1 MLRVFSIV
9 VGVVVLLVA
18 AWIWLALTFSY
29 SQGERAGYVQKMS
42 SKGWVCKTWEGE
54 IAMVTM
60 PGAIPDRFAFTV
72 RDEAVVKKINTMTG
86 QRVVLIYAQHKFLPT
101 QCFGETEYFVTDVR
115 AVGEQPVSPAP
126 VARAPP
132 PAPPAHPVP
141 AGP

>member
-1 MLRVFSIV
+1 MLRAFSIV

-18 AWIWLALTFSY
+18 AWIWVALSFSY

-101 QCFGETEYFVTDVR
+101 QCYMLRRYWPPTLYSASVICPS
-115 AVGEQPVSPAP
+115 EQ
-126 VARAPP
+126 
-132 PAPPAHPVP
+132 
-141 AGP
+141 